1 MPGGRGQ
8 TRGFHC
14 LPLLV
19 QRRRPGLGRYRHQP
33 AAAGVLAQEPAEP
46 LGQVARRPLQQL
58 QLDTA
63 RLETNQAHVRQQVG
77 MQNGLPLLMQE
88 IDNIFEAGKAR
99 LRSRESGLPVPRPG
113 PGDAVRWPAPPP
125 AIVAGADGRGGV
137 EAGGRPGRA
146 VGSAG

>member
-1 MPGGRGQ
+1 MLGGRSQ

-19 QRRRPGLGRYRHQP
+19 QRRRSSFGRYRHQP

-46 LGQVARRPLQQL
+46 LRQVARRPLQQL

-63 RLETNQAHVRQQVG
+63 RFEANQAHIRQQVG

-88 IDNIFEAGKAR
+88 VDDIFEAG
-99 LRSRESGLPVPRPG
+99 
-113 PGDAVRWPAPPP
+113 
-125 AIVAGADGRGGV
+125 
-137 EAGGRPGRA
+137 
-146 VGSAG
+146 